1 MSIASRQPSEI
12 EPRTNGA
19 ACDAAFVSRSQRKRA
34 IEKLFLHDHFDG
46 QGMIGTTLIAFS
58 GDPFTI
64 LELTAR

>member
-1 MSIASRQPSEI
+1 MKLSPARMAPLAML
-12 EPRTNGA
+12 PLFLGLNG
-19 ACDAAFVSRSQRKRA
+19 KRA
-34 IEKLFLHDHFDG
+34 IEKLLLHDHFDG